1 MTRWTQEESV
11 AFESA
16 RECIT
21 HLMAVCSAQIAS
33 GRLTAAQVEEAR
45 VRRSSL
51 AAGRASFKVTDHD
64 EVRRIRAE
72 YGRECAEARLSG
84 GGDQG
89 QEGSRSP
96 E

>member
-21 HLMAVCSAQIAS
+21 HLMAICSAQIAS
-33 GRLTAAQVEEAR
+33 GRLTAAQVDQAR
-45 VRRSSL
+45 GRRSSL
-51 AAGRASFKVTDHD
+51 AAERAALRVTDHD
-64 EVRRIRAE
+64 EIRRIRAE
-72 YGRECAEARLSG
+72 YGRECSEARFSG
-84 GGDQG
+84 GVGQG
-89 QEGSRSP
+89 QDGSRSP

>member
-21 HLMAVCSAQIAS
+21 HLMAICSARIAS
-33 GRLTAAQVEEAR
+33 GRLTAAQVEDAR
-45 VRRSSL
+45 RRRSSL
-51 AAGRASFKVTDHD
+51 AAERASLRVTDHG
-64 EVRRIRAE
+64 EVRRIRNE
-72 YGRECAEARLSG
+72 YGPACVEARLSG
-84 GGDQG
+84 GGGQG